1 MSERLQGIEAFVAAV
16 EAGSFAQAA
25 ARLGRTRS
33 AVGKSIARLEQRLA
47 VRLFQR
53 TTRSQSLTDD
63 GQAYYERCR
72 RALDELDAAD
82 AAVEAGRHAPA
93 GTLRMSMPALFGRV
107 CVAPLL
113 MELAHEH
120 EGLRL
125 DLQFNDRRVDLVEE
139 RMDLVLRSGP
149 LDDSSTLA
157 ARLLGHQWMGVYAA
171 PAYLARHGRP
181 SGWQALVETA
191 PGHRFAG
198 YGRDGQRPP
207 AWLYRD
213 GATGEPREFPVPT
226 RVRCDSL
233 EVVAA
238 SAVAGL
244 GMVRIP
250 QWLAAGPV
258 AAGALV
264 QVFEEAQ
271 PFGYALHAV
280 WPRARALPRR
290 TRVAIDT
297 LAARLPAL
305 LPGPAQGRPGSATGE
320 PAQILRGRPA

>member
-82 AAVEAGRHAPA
+82 AAVDAGRHAPA

-107 CVAPLL
+107 CIAPLL
-113 MELAHEH
+113 LDLAREH

-125 DLQFNDRRVDLVEE
+125 DLQFSDRRVDLVEE
-139 RMDLVLRSGP
+139 RMDLAVRSGP
-149 LDDSSTLA
+149 LPDSSTLA
-157 ARLLGHQWMGVYAA
+157 ARLLGHQWMGLYAA

-181 SGWQALVETA
+181 AHWQALRDTA
-191 PGHRFAG
+191 GSHRFAC

-207 AWLYRD
+207 AWPYHD
-213 GATGEPREFPVPT
+213 AATGALHEFPVPA

-233 EVVAA
+233 EVLAA
-238 SAVAGL
+238 SAEAGL
-244 GMVRIP
+244 GITRIP
-250 QWLAAGPV
+250 QWLAAPAV
-258 AAGALV
+258 AAGTLV
-264 QVFEEAQ
+264 QLFEEAR

-280 WPRARALPRR
+280 WPGTRALPRR
-290 TRVAIDT
+290 TRVVIDT
-297 LAARLPAL
+297 LAERLPAVL
-305 LPGPAQGRPGSATGE
+305 GPAGRAPAE
-320 PAQILRGRPA
+320 PARPA

>member
-1 MSERLQGIEAFVAAV
+1 MSERLQGIEAFAAAV
-16 EAGSFAQAA
+16 ESGSFALAA
-25 ARLGRTRS
+25 TRLGRTRS

-47 VRLFQR
+47 VRLFHR

-82 AAVEAGRHAPA
+82 AAVEAGRQAPT

-113 MELAHEH
+113 MELAREH

-125 DLQFNDRRVDLVEE
+125 DLQFSDRRVDLVEE
-139 RMDLVLRSGP
+139 RVDLALRSGP

-157 ARLLGHQWMGVYAA
+157 ARLLGHQWMGLYAA

-181 SGWQALVETA
+181 ADWQALVAAA
-191 PGHRFAG
+191 PGHRFAS
-198 YGRDGQRPP
+198 YGRDAQRAPT
-207 AWLYRD
+207 WLYHD
-213 GATGEPREFPVPT
+213 GATGELRAFSVPA

-244 GMVRIP
+244 GIARIP
-250 QWLAAGPV
+250 QWLAAGSV
-258 AAGALV
+258 AAGTLV
-264 QVFEEAQ
+264 RLFDETR
-271 PFGYALHAV
+271 PFGYPLHAV

-290 TRVAIDT
+290 TRVVIDT
-297 LAARLPAL
+297 LAARLPAM
-305 LPGPAQGRPGSATGE
+305 LPGPAPAEATDQAGS
-320 PAQILRGRPA
+320 

>member
-16 EAGSFAQAA
+16 EAGSFALAA
-25 ARLGRTRS
+25 TRLGRTRS

-82 AAVEAGRHAPA
+82 AAVEAGRHAPT

-113 MELAHEH
+113 MELASEH
-120 EGLRL
+120 QDLRL
-125 DLQFNDRRVDLVEE
+125 DLQFSDRRVDLVEE
-139 RMDLVLRSGP
+139 RVDLALRSGP

-157 ARLLGHQWMGVYAA
+157 ARLLGHQWMGLYAA
-171 PAYLARHGRP
+171 PSYLARHGRP
-181 SGWQALVETA
+181 ANWQAVVEAA
-191 PGHRFAG
+191 PHHRFAS
-198 YGRDGQRPP
+198 YGRDEQRPP
-207 AWLYRD
+207 TWLYHD
-213 GATGEPREFPVPT
+213 CTTGELREFSVPT

-238 SAVAGL
+238 SALAGL
-244 GMVRIP
+244 GIARIP
-250 QWLAAGPV
+250 QWLAADAV
-258 AAGALV
+258 AAGTLV
-264 QVFEEAQ
+264 KLFDESK

-280 WPRARALPRR
+280 WPHARALPRR
-290 TRVAIDT
+290 TRVVIDT

-305 LPGPAQGRPGSATGE
+305 LPGPAPKTAVPGAD
-320 PAQILRGRPA
+320 R